1 MRGVE
6 MKITLLSLLTMMIC
20 SSLMASNN
28 EYENIVVNYEVT
40 YETGFIFK
48 KEKSFTISFF
58 EAEEGKPGPLLF
70 ESEEL
75 GTCDH
80 INNVGGRA
88 EYGYIYYYDQERL
101 TKLDGFDE
109 YLYIQSTIFC
119 ENGWYNLIIETQSY
133 ALESLAVGE
142 ETKAGFYM
150 KDKTLK
156 TLIDKKATIKRL
168 P

>member
-1 MRGVE
+1 M
-6 MKITLLSLLTMMIC
+6 
-20 SSLMASNN
+20 
-28 EYENIVVNYEVT
+28 
-40 YETGFIFK
+40 
-48 KEKSFTISFF
+48 
-58 EAEEGKPGPLLF
+58 
-70 ESEEL
+70 
-75 GTCDH
+75 
-80 INNVGGRA
+80 GGRA